1 MKKRSSVGFILVLI
15 LVLAACTTAEV
26 ADAIMTTGFDAKGEP
41 LPEVLSYKPDAPEFI
56 CLAAV
61 LRAPPETKITFVWT
75 YKTQNIEIDR
85 AVVDVSGSKAVT
97 SRLTRGENP
106 WPVGDYVVRV
116 YIDDQKTAR
125 DGRPVRRQGVK
136 P

>member
-1 MKKRSSVGFILVLI
+1 MNRRSWITFIAAVV

-26 ADAIMTTGFDAKGEP
+26 ADAIMITGFDAKGEP

-61 LRAPPETKITFVWT
+61 LKAPAETKITFVWT

-85 AVVDVSGSKAVT
+85 AEVPVSGSKAVHST
-97 SRLTRGENP
+97 LTRGEKP
-106 WPVGDYVVRV
+106 WPLGDYVVHV
-116 YIDDQKTAR
+116 YIDDQKQYANSA
-125 DGRPVRRQGVK
+125 PFIVK
-136 P
+136 E

>member
-1 MKKRSSVGFILVLI
+1 MMKKKLSGGFLLISI

-26 ADAIMTTGFDAKGEP
+26 ADAIMITGFDAKGEP

-61 LRAPPETKITFVWT
+61 LKAPPETKITFVWT

-85 AVVDVSGSKAVT
+85 AVVDVSGSKAVHST
-97 SRLTRGENP
+97 LTRGENP
-106 WPVGDYVVRV
+106 WPVGDYVVHV
-116 YIDDQKTAR
+116 YIDDQKQYAM
-125 DGRPVRRQGVK
+125 GAPFVVK
-136 P
+136 E